1 MGTAALLQTL
11 GLRMPGPSSTAL
23 AGDRRVLEW
32 NWGTSQEMGG
42 GQTQRQLGGSKEGP
56 GLGVLQNGD

>member
-23 AGDRRVLEW
+23 AGDGQVLEW
-32 NWGTSQEMGG
+32 NWGTSQGMGG
-42 GQTQRQLGGSKEGP
+42 GQTQRQLEGRKEGP
-56 GLGVLQNGD
+56 GFRVLQSGD